1 MTTTHGPGSARSPK
15 RDASPHRRTKP
26 RTTPAMTGASPLPT
40 ASAAT
45 AQDLPEGV
53 TTEGATR
60 LGPFHPVWTYGVT
73 LFNKFNNDTTMNLVA
88 MVSFNV
94 LTSIVPLI
102 LALITAVAVLPVV
115 SNNVPEITAQIN
127 TILPA
132 DLRGNANVGHM
143 LTSLHSAGKLLTLVS
158 IVGLLWGGMNL
169 FSAIECAFAF
179 IFKVKTRDLLPQKLM
194 SLVMIL
200 LFVVLLPLS
209 FVATIVV
216 GAATTALGRIL
227 PSNLSGPS
235 TAALG
240 LATALGAL
248 FVLFVAIYT
257 IVPNRP
263 IPWSAVWRG
272 AVFSSL
278 AMAIVNT
285 AFPIYTAH
293 FVGTREYSTAAIA
306 TAIITITWFWF
317 FSLVLLLG
325 AQINAL
331 SLGIGPWKYD
341 LTRTLMEYA
350 AAAEAT
356 RPAAAARRHRR
367 LSLLF
372 SGIARDSYKVRPPG
386 SGQEAAYEEGAGKPP
401 TSRQLH

>member
-1 MTTTHGPGSARSPK
+1 MAAEARAGP
-15 RDASPHRRTKP
+15 RR
-26 RTTPAMTGASPLPT
+26 RAWA
-40 ASAAT
+40 
-45 AQDLPEGV
+45 
-53 TTEGATR
+53 
-60 LGPFHPVWTYGVT
+60 YGVS

-88 MVSFNV
+88 MVAFNV

-102 LALITAVAVLPVV
+102 LALITVIAVLPVV
-115 SNNVPEITAQIN
+115 SNNIPALTAQIN
-127 TILPA
+127 SILPA
-132 DLRGNANVGHM
+132 DLRKDANVGHL
-143 LTSLHSAGKLLTLVS
+143 LTAIHSAGKLLTLVS

-169 FSAIECAFAF
+169 FSSIESAFAF
-179 IFKVKTRDLLPQKLM
+179 IFRVKTRDIVPQKLM

-209 FVATIVV
+209 FVASIVV
-216 GAATTALGRIL
+216 GAGTTALGRIL
-227 PSNLSGPS
+227 PGPLSGPA

-240 LATALGAL
+240 IATALGAL

-263 IPWSAVWRG
+263 IAWRSAWRG
-272 AVFSSL
+272 ALVSAG

-285 AFPIYTAH
+285 VFPLYTAH

-331 SLGIGPWKYD
+331 SMGIGPWKYD
-341 LTRTLMEYA
+341 ITRMLMEQ
-350 AAAEAT
+350 AAAEGERVVAGAPT
-356 RPAAAARRHRR
+356 RQQHR
-367 LSLLF
+367 SLIF
-372 SGIARDSYKVRPPG
+372 SGIARDSHKVRP
-386 SGQEAAYEEGAGKPP
+386 SGPRTDAEQREGAAAAPSSTGIPDRAQRPP
-401 TSRQLH
+401 

>member
-1 MTTTHGPGSARSPK
+1 
-15 RDASPHRRTKP
+15 
-26 RTTPAMTGASPLPT
+26 
-40 ASAAT
+40 
-45 AQDLPEGV
+45 
-53 TTEGATR
+53 
-60 LGPFHPVWTYGVT
+60 
-73 LFNKFNNDTTMNLVA
+73 MNLVA

-94 LTSIVPLI
+94 LTSIVPLM
-102 LALITAVAVLPVV
+102 LALITAIAILPVV

-127 TILPA
+127 TILPG
-132 DLRGNANVGHM
+132 DLRDAANVGHV
-143 LTSLHSAGKLLTLVS
+143 LTLLHGEGKLLSLIS

-169 FSAIECAFAF
+169 FSSIECAFAF
-179 IFKVKTRDLLPQKLM
+179 IFKVKTRDLVPQKLM

-216 GAATTALGRIL
+216 GAGTTALGRIM
-227 PSNLSGPS
+227 PSSLTGPF

-263 IPWSAVWRG
+263 IPWSGVWRG
-272 AVFSSL
+272 AVFGSL

-306 TAIITITWFWF
+306 TAIVTITWFWF

-331 SLGIGPWKYD
+331 SMGIGPWKYD

-350 AAAEAT
+350 AAEEGAVT
-356 RPAAAARRHRR
+356 AAAPRHRR
-367 LSLLF
+367 LSLIF
-372 SGIARDSYKVRPPG
+372 SGIARDSYKVRHSG
-386 SGQEAAYEEGAGKPP
+386 SGPEADRGEGARKRSNP
-401 TSRQLH
+401 TGASERTLRASRRAGREHR